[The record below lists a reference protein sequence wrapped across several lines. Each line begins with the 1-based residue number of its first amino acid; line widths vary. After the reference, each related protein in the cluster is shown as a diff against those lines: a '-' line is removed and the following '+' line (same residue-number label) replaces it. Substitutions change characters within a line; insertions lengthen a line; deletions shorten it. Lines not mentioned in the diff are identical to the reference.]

1 MTQVDKG
8 RPDPDDVLQSLKR
21 EEERERKGKLKIFFG
36 MCAGVGKT
44 YDMLKAAHEA
54 KSKGV
59 SLLVGYVETHGRSE
73 TEELLAG
80 LEILPR
86 KTVEYRGTILQEMDT
101 DAILAR
107 KPTLV
112 LVDELA
118 HTNAPGSRH
127 TKRYQDVIELLDSGI
142 DVYTTLN
149 VQHLESRADTVAQI
163 TGSTVRETVPD
174 SVFENADYIEIVDLP
189 PDELLKRLAEGKVY
203 TAERSQEA
211 ARNFFRTGNLTA
223 LREMALRLV
232 AERVDHQL
240 RDLMKTQRI
249 AGPWKSGQ
257 RILVGISPSPN
268 TVKLIRWARRTAYTM
283 DASWVAVYVERSHS
297 LSAAAGDRL
306 AKNIKLARE
315 LGAEIL
321 TTADEDIAEGILR
334 VAREQKATQI
344 LIGKTTHRLPFSA
357 SLLDKLIE
365 RSGELDIYVVG
376 GDESTPVTRRR
387 LHLPNIRSGIQQYLV
402 ATAIVLGVSL
412 ALYPLAPVLGYQ
424 TISLILLLTVVLLP
438 LKLGAGPVLLAAALS
453 ATVWDFFFIPP
464 QFTFAI
470 GHLQDVLMFGLYF
483 GVAAV
488 TGVLTARIRA
498 REKAVRVREQHASAL
513 YGLTKDLSVARSQ
526 GDVVRAAVENIWKYF
541 DAEAA
546 VLLSQADGDI
556 FTEAHPASTLAID
569 QRDFAVAAWVYW
581 NEKNAG
587 RFTDTLPSARATY
600 YPLSGPRYPL
610 GVVGVQVPTGKRLTI
625 DQEAL
630 LGNFLRQ
637 ISSAIERE
645 QLHDLTRK
653 TLVVAESERLYKTL
667 FDSLS
672 HEFRTPVATILGT
685 TDQLQQETQFSVGPY
700 AEIVKDMHD
709 AADRLNHLVQN
720 LLDMTRLE
728 SGLLRIKRDWCDVAD
743 LVGTAVRKVEG
754 LLQNYRVRIEVPESM
769 PLIQADQGLLEQ
781 ALVNILHNVTVHAI
795 GATDISI
802 AAHIEQN
809 DCIISMSDN
818 GQGIPPEDIEK
829 VFEKFYRSQGTR
841 SGGTGLG
848 LSIARGIVVAH
859 GGTISC
865 TNRTGGGA
873 QFILRLPLDSPSP
886 SVVMT

>member
-1 MTQVDKG
+1 M
-8 RPDPDDVLQSLKR
+8 
-21 EEERERKGKLKIFFG
+21 KIFFG

-44 YDMLKAAHEA
+44 YEMLKAAHEA
-54 KSKGV
+54 ASKGV
-59 SLLVGYVETHGRSE
+59 SLLVGYAETHGRRE

-80 LEILPR
+80 LVILPR
-86 KTVEYRGTILQEMDT
+86 KTLEYRGTLLQEVDI
-101 DAILAR
+101 DAILVR
-107 KPTLV
+107 KPSLV

-127 TKRYQDVIELLDSGI
+127 TKRYQDVIELLDNGI

-163 TGSTVRETVPD
+163 TGSTVRETIPD
-174 SVFENADYIEIVDLP
+174 SVFESADSVEIVDLP
-189 PDELLKRLAEGKVY
+189 PDELLKRLADGKVY

-211 ARNFFRTGNLTA
+211 VRNFFRAGNLTA

-240 RDLMKTQRI
+240 RDLMKTERI

-257 RILVGISPSPN
+257 RLLVGISPSPN

-283 DASWVAVYVERSHS
+283 DASWIAVYVERSHP
-297 LSAAAGDRL
+297 LSGVAADRL

-315 LGAEIL
+315 LGAEIV
-321 TTADEDIAEGILR
+321 TTADEDIVEGILR

-344 LIGKTTHRLPFSA
+344 LIGKPSRRLPFSE
-357 SLLDKLIE
+357 SLLERLIE

-376 GDESTPVTRRR
+376 GDETTPTARRR
-387 LHLPNIRSGIQQYLV
+387 LRLPDVQSGIQQYLV
-402 ATAIVLGVSL
+402 ATAAVLAVSL
-412 ALYPLAPVLGYQ
+412 ALYPTRATIGYQ
-424 TISLILLLTVVLLP
+424 TISLILLFTVVLLP

-453 ATVWDFFFIPP
+453 AIVWDFFFIPP

-470 GHLQDVLMFGLYF
+470 GHLQDVLLFGLYF
-483 GVAAV
+483 CVAAV
-488 TGVLTARIRA
+488 TAVLTARIRA
-498 REKAVRVREQHASAL
+498 REKTVRVREQHASAL
-513 YGLTKDLSVARSQ
+513 YGLTKDLSLARSQ
-526 GDVVRAAVENIWKYF
+526 DDVVRAAVENLRKYF
-541 DAEAA
+541 GAESV
-546 VLLSQADGDI
+546 VLQSQADGDI
-556 FTEAHPASTLAID
+556 FTEAHPASTFKTD
-569 QRDFAVAAWVYW
+569 QRDFGVAAWVYW
-581 NEKNAG
+581 NEKKAG

-610 GVVGVQVPTGKRLTI
+610 GVVGVHLPTDERLTI

-630 LGNFLRQ
+630 LENFLRQ

-672 HEFRTPVATILGT
+672 HEFRTPVAAILGAA
-685 TDQLQQETQFSVGPY
+685 DQLQTEPQLSAGPL

-709 AADRLNHLVQN
+709 AANRLNHLVQN

-728 SGLLRIKRDWCDVAD
+728 SGQLKLKRDWCDIAD
-743 LVGTAVRKVEG
+743 LVGTVVRKMEDI
-754 LLQNYRVRIEVPESM
+754 LQHHRVKIDVSESM

-781 ALVNILHNVTVHAI
+781 ALVNILHNAATHAL
-795 GATDISI
+795 GATDIAI
-802 AAHIEQN
+802 VAYVEQN
-809 DCIISMSDN
+809 ECVISVSDN
-818 GQGIPPEDIEK
+818 GVGIPPEDVDK
-829 VFEKFYRSQGTR
+829 VFGKFYRSQGTKG
-841 SGGTGLG
+841 GGTGLG
-848 LSIARGIVVAH
+848 LSIAQGIVVAH

-865 TNRTGGGA
+865 ANRPGGGA
-873 QFILRLPLDSPSP
+873 QFTIRLPLGSPPP
-886 SVVMT
+886 SVAMT